1 MTDDKTKKLKI
12 LLITSII
19 VLLAVIILV
28 SAALMRAAS
37 DNKAYDRYLDSA
49 QESIA
54 GADFENAL
62 ASLRKASAIDATDD
76 CYLLMAQCYEN
87 LANYEKAIEC
97 LRSMTLSNSAVSA
110 KIASIEEKRLTV
122 QQYGQVT
129 IAGETVN
136 VTDTGLVLNNRGLTD
151 GDIAEIGRV
160 YALSNLSLADN
171 YLQNLSPISTLG
183 GLTTLNL
190 SGNNI
195 SDLSPLSTLTS
206 LRTLYL
212 DNNPLTDLSPLYSLP
227 SLTSLSIKGMNI
239 SESELERLSSA
250 LPNCAING
258 AETTAQNQLVA
269 LAGMTFEADITELDL
284 SGRGISDISALSA
297 CKNLTYVNLSN
308 NAITDISPLMDIPT
322 LQTVNIAGNYVTDL
336 RPLMGL
342 TGLKSLN
349 ASSNSVCTTV
359 PLGALTSLTALDL
372 SYNNIS
378 DFSGIRKLKNLNNL
392 NLAGTGF
399 SDAYVKVFEYLSKL
413 NTLNLEGNPNL
424 TGEAFDALQAY
435 VPACMIYHSELV
447 YSMNVAGN
455 SVFSNSTE
463 LDLSYSGQTD
473 LSPLI
478 PLQNLQTVFL
488 NDNNISNAYYLEFS
502 ESRRT
507 ITYLDLSSNALTDI
521 SSLRVLSSIV
531 TLNLSDNYITDL
543 SPLYNLVTLRE
554 LYIGGNPLSDEAV
567 AELNMCLPNC
577 NIIFR

>member
-488 NDNNISNAYYLEFS
+488 NGNNISNAYYLEFS